1 MSNEHEYTDDIM
13 HDDQQQEETLEEEM
27 LHELVIRI
35 ANTIDSLIKYPEYER
50 KYMAVRIDHVD
61 KEVSIVWDMSELELE
76 TLDDYLTDQSDI
88 DRYVTVSHRI
98 E

>member
-1 MSNEHEYTDDIM
+1 MSNENEIVTN
-13 HDDQQQEETLEEEM
+13 DDQQQEETSEEEQLREFIFRVVCCITQM
-27 LHELVIRI
+27 K
-35 ANTIDSLIKYPEYER
+35 TFPENDR
-50 KYMAVRIDHVD
+50 KHMAVRIDHVD

>member
-35 ANTIDSLIKYPEYER
+35 ANTIDSLIKYPPYER

-61 KEVSIVWDMSELELE
+61 KEVSIVWDLSELELE
-76 TLDDYLTDQSDI
+76 TLVSCLDNTSEI
-88 DRYVTVSHRI
+88 EKHVTVSHRI